1 MKKLKDLLNQI
12 GDFHF
17 QSGKG
22 GKDKVDFI
30 GTLVNKDNHVIV
42 QARIEKKNLDCMEQ
56 KTPFQIW
63 GEISGTNV
71 TLLDNKQLMLKIF
84 LDIVIVNYI

>member
-1 MKKLKDLLNQI
+1 MCGAEQMRKLKDLLNPI

-17 QSGKG
+17 QS

-30 GTLVNKDNHVIV
+30 GTLVNKDNHVII

-56 KTPFQIW
+56 KEMRKLSTITRRGW
-63 GEISGTNV
+63 GSILVS
-71 TLLDNKQLMLKIF
+71 LMRAMTMF
-84 LDIVIVNYI
+84 P

>member
-30 GTLVNKDNHVIV
+30 GTLVNKDNHVII

-56 KTPFQIW
+56 KEMRKLSTITRRAC
-63 GEISGTNV
+63 GSILVS
-71 TLLDNKQLMLKIF
+71 LMRAMTMF
-84 LDIVIVNYI
+84 P

>member
-71 TLLDNKQLMLKIF
+71 TFACYQVDQYYGAKVSRTKS
-84 LDIVIVNYI
+84 V

>member
-1 MKKLKDLLNQI
+1 MRKLKDLLNQI

-17 QSGKG
+17 QS

-30 GTLVNKDNHVIV
+30 GTLVNKDNHVII
-42 QARIEKKNLDCMEQ
+42 QARIEKKNLDCIEQ

-63 GEISGTNV
+63 GEISGINV
-71 TLLDNKQLMLKIF
+71 TFLNNYVIPAYIVQLYRHE
-84 LDIVIVNYI
+84 NR

>member
-42 QARIEKKNLDCMEQ
+42 
-56 KTPFQIW
+56 
-63 GEISGTNV
+63 
-71 TLLDNKQLMLKIF
+71 
-84 LDIVIVNYI
+84 